1 LYIKKAAGK
10 NGIHVMDSGQLE
22 ATIYEMENLLGECES
37 VVIAA
42 RTLLMET
49 RCDLCEE
56 ITVALMDTL
65 LAMRQA
71 RAPAS
76 SVVGL
81 YRSPYTTFT
90 SVEIEEWTPVSG
102 REYTVDDQLARG
114 YCSRNRWPWWS
125 NERPSTQIQLHY
137 KLGPECMMAEKVDPG
152 HATSLLV
159 ITPITRASGHMSL
172 SGFTASMEHVD
183 RSVEYSTGW
192 MDAVREIG
200 LF

>member
-1 LYIKKAAGK
+1 MYIKKATGK
-10 NGIHVMDSGQLE
+10 NGIRVMDSETLY
-22 ATIYEMENLLGECES
+22 ATIDALQDLVDECES

-65 LAMRQA
+65 LTMRQA
-71 RAPAS
+71 RVPAS

-81 YRSPYTTFT
+81 YRSPYRTFT
-90 SVEIEEWTPVSG
+90 SLEMEEWTPVSG
-102 REYTVDDQLARG
+102 RQYTVDDQLARG

-159 ITPITRASGHMSL
+159 ITPMTRASGHMSL

-183 RSVEYSTGW
+183 RAVEYSTGW